1 MITVSTIRPAVI
13 ATSALCWILG
23 CAAATKD
30 GASPKATA
38 APAAPNTLTA
48 AEKAAGWKLLFDGTD
63 PSAHLRGY
71 RRAEFPKEWAV
82 EDGCIV
88 LRGKGGDLVTREEYG
103 DFEFAC
109 DWKVAPGGNSGIMWH
124 VSEEFGAPWET
135 GPEMQVLDD
144 ERHGDGKSRLTSAGA
159 CYALYAAPA
168 GAVKPAGEWNHAVI
182 RCMGPKVTYMLNGV
196 VTADFDMSSQQ
207 WKDTVKGSKFAS
219 MPAFGTKSRGHI
231 ALQDHGDVV
240 MYRNLK
246 VRPVASDAKPEKPA
260 KQK

>member
-1 MITVSTIRPAVI
+1 MTTIRPFVLVPA
-13 ATSALCWILG
+13 ALLFALG
-23 CAAATKD
+23 CAAPGTGTSGQPS
-30 GASPKATA
+30 GAA
-38 APAAPNTLTA
+38 ARSEAPNTLSP
-48 AEKAAGWKLLFDGTD
+48 AERQAGWKLLFDGTD
-63 PSAHLRGY
+63 ASKHLRGY
-71 RRAEFPKEWAV
+71 RRGDFPKEWAV

-88 LRGKGGDLVTREEYG
+88 LRGKGGDLVTRDEYS

-109 DWKVAPGGNSGIMWH
+109 EWKVAPGGNSGIMWH

-159 CYALYAAPA
+159 CYALYAAPK
-168 GAVKPAGEWNHAVI
+168 GAVKPAGEWNRASI
-182 RCMGPKVTYMLNGV
+182 RCVGPKVTYTLNGV

-207 WKDTVKGSKFAS
+207 WRDTVKGSKFAS
-219 MPAFGTKSRGHI
+219 MPAFGTKSKGHI

-246 VRPVASDAKPEKPA
+246 VRPLGPEPKPGTPA
-260 KQK
+260 KQP